1 MLTRQYQNGCAGSTI
16 KGKHTCGK
24 KHVAKVVEF
33 TPFSLK
39 KFLAEQIG
47 TYAEIINSMQAIP
60 GQWNLNDEI
69 ISLKLYSK
77 GTLEFLNGTMP
88 LLRGKTFQFS
98 KRLLSVI
105 FPSIRFA
112 RLYIVASC
120 FRHFWKT

>member
-1 MLTRQYQNGCAGSTI
+1 M

-60 GQWNLNDEI
+60 GQWNLHDEI

-88 LLRGKTFQFS
+88 LLRGNIFHFSFSKTFECHYCKALYRVGEFKSNGKIDRSGKLDIEVFS
-98 KRLLSVI
+98 GEKL
-105 FPSIRFA
+105 
-112 RLYIVASC
+112 C
-120 FRHFWKT
+120 